1 MSDKLD
7 QVFTALRS
15 QPPEALPGLEGRVWA
30 RIESR
35 RASTALVP
43 LRAAAVVAAL
53 GLGIVGG
60 SLAANAAAGARPE
73 ISAFSVD
80 AHLAPSTLLVGR

>member
-7 QVFTALRS
+7 QLFTALRN
-15 QPPEALPGLEGRVWA
+15 QPPEALPGLEGRVWT
-30 RIESR
+30 RIDSW
-35 RASTALVP
+35 RASSALVP
-43 LRAAAVVAAL
+43 LRTASVVAAL
-53 GLGIVGG
+53 GLGMVGG
-60 SLAANAAAGARPE
+60 SLAANAAARTPPE